1 MTTQNT
7 QSVQASKRPSR
18 IVFVGAGVMGA
29 PMIRNLHKAKLPV
42 VALDKRPEVLAGL
55 EAEGIEV
62 STDAKSAVATA
73 DVVITM
79 LPDTP
84 DVRSVLVSE
93 EGIGPFLQSGT
104 LIIDMSTISASA
116 VSCMATEFTKRGI
129 ELLDAP
135 VSGGMK
141 GAIAGTLSIMVGGT
155 DAAFDRALPV
165 LNAMGT
171 TIKHVGKSGMGQVF
185 KMCNQLMAAS
195 HIQAMCEA
203 FALCKGFDGDL
214 ALLREVL
221 MGGAAGSWMLQN
233 LGPQILADDAS
244 AGFRI
249 DLHLK
254 DLRLANE
261 AAFEKGLPLTGLALA
276 TSLYLEARAHG
287 EGSNGN
293 QALYRTIDRMTNQ
306 SK

>member
-1 MTTQNT
+1 MNT
-7 QSVQASKRPSR
+7 HNNANSLPSR

-42 VALDKRPEVLAGL
+42 VALDKRPEVLKPLA
-55 EAEGIEV
+55 AEGITV
-62 STDAKSAVATA
+62 CTDNKTALAGA
-73 DVVITM
+73 DVIITM

-84 DVRSVLVSE
+84 DVRTVLFGEDS
-93 EGIGPFLQSGT
+93 IGSALQAGT

-116 VSCMATEFTKRGI
+116 VREMATDFAKRGI
-129 ELLDAP
+129 DLLDAP

-141 GAIAGTLSIMVGGT
+141 GAIAGTLSVMVGGNQ
-155 DAAFDRALPV
+155 AAFDRALPV
-165 LNAMGT
+165 LKAMGK
-171 TIKHVGKSGMGQVF
+171 TIRLVGESGMGQVF

-203 FALCKGFDGDL
+203 FALCRGFGGDL
-214 ALLREVL
+214 AVLREVL
-221 MGGAAGSWMLQN
+221 LGGAAGSWMLEN
-233 LGPQILADDAS
+233 LGPQILAGDS
-244 AGFRI
+244 SPGFRI

-287 EGSNGN
+287 EGGNGN
-293 QALYRTIDRMTNQ
+293 QAMFRTIDRMTNQ
-306 SK
+306 A

>member
-1 MTTQNT
+1 MHATQA
-7 QSVQASKRPSR
+7 VQTDTFPSR

-42 VALDKRPEVLAGL
+42 VAFDKRPEALISL
-55 EAEGIEV
+55 EKEGIEV
-62 STDAKSAVATA
+62 STDAKGAMAGA

-84 DVRSVLVSE
+84 DVRSVLFGDD
-93 EGIGPFLQSGT
+93 GIGSLLQPGV
-104 LIIDMSTISASA
+104 LIIDMSTISAS
-116 VSCMATEFTKRGI
+116 VVHEMAAAFAKRGI

-141 GAIAGTLSIMVGGT
+141 GAVAGTLSIMVGGT
-155 DAAFDRALPV
+155 DTAFDRALPM
-165 LNAMGT
+165 LKAMGT
-171 TIKHVGKSGMGQVF
+171 TIKHVGESGMGQVF

-203 FALCKGFDGDL
+203 FALCRSFDGDL
-214 ALLREVL
+214 TMLREVL

-233 LGPQILADDAS
+233 LGPQILAGDAA

-287 EGSNGN
+287 EGGNGN
-293 QALYRTIDRMTNQ
+293 QALFRTIDRMTNQ
-306 SK
+306 TK

>member
-1 MTTQNT
+1 MTEIVRTGDQPA
-7 QSVQASKRPSR
+7 SVTRLL
-18 IVFVGAGVMGA
+18 FVGAGVMGA
-29 PMIRNLHKAKLPV
+29 PMIRNLHKAGFAPV
-42 VALDKRPEVLAGL
+42 AFDTRADVLEDLAG
-55 EAEGIEV
+55 EGIATTAEA
-62 STDAKSAVATA
+62 AKAAGEA
-73 DVVITM
+73 DVIITM

-84 DVRSVLVSE
+84 DVRGVLMGE
-93 EGIGPFLQSGT
+93 DGLGAAMKPGG
-104 LIIDMSTISASA
+104 LIVDMSTISATA
-116 VSCMATEFTKRGI
+116 VKEMAEALAARSI
-129 ELLDAP
+129 ALLDAP

-155 DAAFDRALPV
+155 AEAFAQAQSV
-165 LNAMGT
+165 LQAMGT
-171 TIKHVGKSGMGQVF
+171 TIRHVGPSGTGQVF

-203 FALCKGFDGDL
+203 FALCRGFGGDL

-221 MGGAAGSWMLQN
+221 MGGAAGSWMLDN
-233 LGPQILADDAS
+233 LGPQVLAGDTG

-261 AAFEKGLPLTGLALA
+261 AAFEKGLPLPGLAMA
-276 TSLYLEARAHG
+276 TTLYLETRAHG

-293 QALYRTIDRMTNQ
+293 QAMFRTFDRMTNQ
-306 SK
+306 AG

>member
-1 MTTQNT
+1 MNT
-7 QSVQASKRPSR
+7 HNNANSLPSR

-29 PMIRNLHKAKLPV
+29 PMIRNLHKVKLPV
-42 VALDKRPEVLAGL
+42 VALDKRPEVLEPLA
-55 EAEGIEV
+55 AEGIAV
-62 STDAKSAVATA
+62 CTDNKSALAGA
-73 DVVITM
+73 DVIITM

-84 DVRSVLVSE
+84 DVRTVLFGEDS
-93 EGIGPFLQSGT
+93 IGSALQAGT

-116 VSCMATEFTKRGI
+116 VREMAADLAKRGI
-129 ELLDAP
+129 DLLDAP

-141 GAIAGTLSIMVGGT
+141 GAIAGTLSVMVGGNQ
-155 DAAFDRALPV
+155 AAFDRALPV
-165 LNAMGT
+165 LKAMGK
-171 TIKHVGKSGMGQVF
+171 TIRLVGESGMGQVF

-203 FALCKGFDGDL
+203 FALCRGFGGDL
-214 ALLREVL
+214 AVLREVL
-221 MGGAAGSWMLQN
+221 LGGAAGSWMLED
-233 LGPQILADDAS
+233 LGPQLLAGDS
-244 AGFRI
+244 SPGFRI

-287 EGSNGN
+287 EGGNGN
-293 QALYRTIDRMTNQ
+293 QALFRTIDRMTNQ
-306 SK
+306 A

>member
-7 QSVQASKRPSR
+7 QAVQTNKLPSR

-29 PMIRNLHKAKLPV
+29 PMIRNLHKANLPV
-42 VALDKRPEVLAGL
+42 VALDKRPEVLSIL
-55 EAEGIEV
+55 EKEGITV
-62 STDAKSAVATA
+62 STDAKSAMAGA

-84 DVRSVLVSE
+84 DVRSVLLSE
-93 EGIGPFLQSGT
+93 DGVGSLLQPGG

-116 VSCMATEFTKRGI
+116 VSQMAADFAKRDIG
-129 ELLDAP
+129 LLDAP

-171 TIKHVGKSGMGQVF
+171 TIKHVGESGMGQVF

-203 FALCKGFDGDL
+203 FALCRGFGGDL
-214 ALLREVL
+214 GLLREVL

-233 LGPQILADDAS
+233 LGPQVLANDAS

-261 AAFEKGLPLTGLALA
+261 AAFEKGLPLTGLSLA

-293 QALYRTIDRMTNQ
+293 QALFRTIDRMTNQ